1 MLKEFKNRKEE
12 LEKTSQKKTKKG
24 VATKEALIAQEK
36 LFSERFFVRK
46 NLYDDYTGNPLDDDS
61 EIEALSDLIESIK
74 YFTSRY

>member
-1 MLKEFKNRKEE
+1 M
-12 LEKTSQKKTKKG
+12 
-24 VATKEALIAQEK
+24 QEK

-61 EIEALSDLIESIK
+61 EIEALLDLIESIK